1 MARANK
7 SVNDGF
13 FEVKTFGYN
22 AKNKHKIIYPSIP
35 SVVIPVPHS
44 DELPQ
49 PVFHESP
56 SNDVAQEL
64 FYSILLV
71 HGRPEDE
78 DKDTEHLTENSSD
91 SDDTVNDTDFDGIP
105 AVSSTSSMAQ
115 PECFDQ
121 SELIDLFPDLFL
133 SKELVELLAS
143 RLSEKHVLEL
153 GTNVSFCRYSDK
165 EFRRYFQ
172 EEGVFVTSIDI
183 KQLLSELSIPSYNP
197 DEWRL
202 FIDSSKR
209 SLKCVLLH
217 NGNLSWSIPIGHS
230 LTAR

>member
-1 MARANK
+1 M
-7 SVNDGF
+7 
-13 FEVKTFGYN
+13 
-22 AKNKHKIIYPSIP
+22 
-35 SVVIPVPHS
+35 
-44 DELPQ
+44 
-49 PVFHESP
+49 
-56 SNDVAQEL
+56 
-64 FYSILLV
+64 

>member
-1 MARANK
+1 M
-7 SVNDGF
+7 
-13 FEVKTFGYN
+13 
-22 AKNKHKIIYPSIP
+22 
-35 SVVIPVPHS
+35 
-44 DELPQ
+44 
-49 PVFHESP
+49 
-56 SNDVAQEL
+56 
-64 FYSILLV
+64 

-78 DKDTEHLTENSSD
+78 EKDTEHLTENSSG

-121 SELIDLFPDLFL
+121 SELIDLFQ
-133 SKELVELLAS
+133 
-143 RLSEKHVLEL
+143 KHVLEL
-153 GTNVSFCRYSDK
+153 GTNVSFCRYSEK

-172 EEGVFVTSIDI
+172 EERVFVTSIDI
-183 KQLLSELSIPSYNP
+183 RQLLSELRIPSYNP
-197 DEWRL
+197 DEWKL